1 MTITADAILTYILVA
16 AGGFLVKVFLDWIK
30 SAADDKADKA
40 KKFEE
45 QTLKN
50 EIEKIVKETN
60 EAFKKEL
67 LDDISRIQAEEKTNY
82 DYWQKMYWDAVNR
95 LTEVQKEFN
104 LLKEQDILFYKY
116 LLIDTCKEYI
126 DNGKMTQYQ
135 FDRLT
140 EGYKIYKALGGNHQ
154 GDLYYK
160 RAVALPIIANEHD
173 NEDKEMH
180 SIFDYAD
187 QVKATG
193 EKKNRDN
200 QN

>member
-1 MTITADAILTYILVA
+1 MELQTQTVVGILIFVFSTI
-16 AGGFLVKVFLDWIK
+16 GGYCLRTWLDWKRVEAETKIN
-30 SAADDKADKA
+30 KA
-40 KKFEE
+40 KKYDE
-45 QTLKN
+45 QELTKV
-50 EIEKIVKETN
+50 IENIVKESN
-60 EAFKKEL
+60 ESFKKEFFE
-67 LDDISRIQAEEKTNY
+67 DIAKIRAEEKTNY

-95 LTEVQKEFN
+95 LTEVSKEFN
-104 LLKEQDILFYKY
+104 LLKEQDVIFYKY

-140 EGYKIYKALGGNHQ
+140 EWYKIYKALGGNSQ

-173 NEDKEMH
+173 DVDKEMH

-187 QVKATG
+187 QIT
-193 EKKNRDN
+193 KKK
-200 QN
+200 